1 MNGCYHLIDDIAP
14 EKRGSDKLTPSFD
27 ASEIDHWSD
36 TAEAAHKLPEL
47 IRRLVLATLTE
58 PPSSIDMPSGSS
70 VRMSGW
76 DGLLQA
82 PQGNP
87 WVPSGVSGWE
97 FSCEKNVTRKA
108 NRVYET
114 RTENPLSEDPATTT
128 FVFVTPRRWSRKRQ
142 WERARQAEGV
152 WLNVRAMDA
161 DDLVVWLEQS
171 PEVTQWLSNEIHKQL
186 FSIEQTNRLEQL
198 HLESL
203 DKITSGFSDV
213 TEMKVGLQT
222 LLAAVET
229 RSEPD
234 GSESTEDPTLQKWTD
249 ELDASRNLIQD
260 GLILAAQQR
269 LQRINDEAND
279 LPDSLRFRLL
289 TNLAVCAM
297 GQNRLDEACSFFGE
311 AYNIQPENP
320 KAIANAALAAQISRE
335 PEHAVELAKKA
346 LAIDPSD
353 STAAATLMRA
363 LWDLEKIERLEEF
376 VGLNDWLADDSVCAS
391 SLAGIRTQQSRFDEA
406 IGLYRSLID
415 SNPDDAHA
423 RLNLSHCL
431 LTYAQNDRLPIAYGK
446 EALVMLQEAEAQ
458 ANKAVELLQLT
469 QLNVERRE
477 ALVIRSGARALLGK
491 LDEARND
498 LDAVLGEVP
507 NHPEATLNKGLLL
520 LKGGRPAEAHV
531 LLESIEDPE
540 VRAGALL
547 PRADAYLQSGDA
559 SAAVSLLRGSFKL
572 DPPGR
577 EDVGRAESLLL
588 AEDAAGAEDSVGPAL
603 EIAMCQFPE
612 DPGLLILHAT
622 RNNLRGDKE
631 AAESALIRV
640 IDLVDEPHRHAI
652 QAQLGHLYWSM
663 ERFADAAAQF
673 SEASGDDAS
682 HPVAVPML
690 ISLVKSR
697 QYRKALEFVEKI
709 RELDEPPPSVVIEAE
724 AGMLEYVGDATV
736 AALRFEELCSYS
748 DSTQY
753 DRVRLAEA
761 QFRCGERE
769 AALQTAAG
777 IDTSEFKDNPQA
789 LIQLAYLKRF
799 LGTTGYLDDAYLARR
814 YGQDDPVAH
823 MGYFTLFQGL
833 DNQVVDPQAVGPG
846 CAVRIKNG
854 EEEQWW
860 YILEEGEESH
870 GPQYQSLVSDF
881 AQRLEGR
888 RVGEIV
894 EFRSGLEDLSYEV
907 MAIQS
912 KYVRAFQETAEEFS
926 TRFPEN
932 LSLSRVRLDDDF
944 SQVFQSIELR
954 SQFVNNAEALYQTGQ
969 LPFASFCSLIG
980 RSALEVWPEYIMQP
994 SARIHFGSSAA
1005 REVMEA
1011 GELLDDA
1018 TDVVLDMVALLTVH
1032 RLGVAEHLQKR
1043 FSRATV
1049 PQMVYDELQNVVN
1062 TMRMSRPPVG
1072 HMGKDEEG
1080 LYTHVELPEDDWLKR
1095 LEYAESVLELADSFE
1110 RIPSYLLLDANE
1122 PGELMVALTP
1132 AGAGAVLAGDKLP
1145 MAKQVL
1151 VSDDRLQSDIA
1162 RSLGVGTVNT
1172 QLLLFEL
1179 ARTEVITYEEYSSY
1193 VEDLA
1198 RMNYWY
1204 VRIGPQDILQ
1214 RLEASHYRITDSIRS
1229 MLRSLRGPDC
1239 SEAAAASVA
1248 AEIIA
1253 SIAKKSLMQHLGEQL
1268 LSLLISEMRSG
1279 RHSNHVLIEFKR
1291 EITVKLSLAP
1301 IQCAR
1306 ILRAVDLYMRV

>member
-1 MNGCYHLIDDIAP
+1 MNGCYHLIDEIAS
-14 EKRGSDKLTPSFD
+14 EKRGLDKLTPSFD

-36 TAEAAHKLPEL
+36 AAEAAHKLPEL

-58 PPSSIDMPSGSS
+58 PPSRIDMPSGSS

-76 DGLLQA
+76 DGLLEGA
-82 PQGNP
+82 QGNA
-87 WVPSGVSGWE
+87 WVPSGDSGWE
-97 FSCEKNVTRKA
+97 LSCRDDVTYKA
-108 NRVYET
+108 NQDYESRKT
-114 RTENPLSEDPATTT
+114 DPLGQDPATTV

-142 WERARQAEGV
+142 WERARKDEGF
-152 WLNVRAMDA
+152 WLNVRALDA
-161 DDLVVWLEQS
+161 DDFVAWLEQS
-171 PEVTQWLSNEIHKQL
+171 PEVTQWLYEEIHRIPL
-186 FSIEQTNRLEQL
+186 GYGENNRIEQFQSEA
-198 HLESL
+198 L
-203 DKITSGFSDV
+203 DRMTSGFSDV
-213 TEMKVGLQT
+213 TEMKVGIQT

-229 RSEPD
+229 RSGSD

-269 LQRINDEAND
+269 LQRINDEADD

-289 TNLAVCAM
+289 TNLAVCTM
-297 GQNRLDEACSFFGE
+297 GQNRFDEACSLFDE
-311 AYNIQPENP
+311 AYSIQPENP

-335 PEHAVELAKKA
+335 PEQAVELAKKA

-353 STAAATLMRA
+353 STAAATLIRA
-363 LWDLEKIERLEEF
+363 LWDMEKIERLEEF
-376 VGLNDWLADDSVCAS
+376 IGLNDWLTDDSVCAS

-415 SNPDDAHA
+415 SNPDDTHA
-423 RLNLSHCL
+423 RLNLSYCL
-431 LTYAQNDRLPIAYGK
+431 LTGAQNDRLPIAYGK

-477 ALVIRSGARALLGK
+477 ALVIRSGSRALLGK

-547 PRADAYLQSGDA
+547 PRADAYFQSGDA
-559 SAAVSLLRGSFKL
+559 SAAVSLLRSSFKL

-663 ERFADAAAQF
+663 ERYADAAAQF

-709 RELDEPPPSVVIEAE
+709 RELFEPPPSVVIEAE
-724 AGMLEYVGDATV
+724 AGMLEYVGDATA

-777 IDTSEFKDNPQA
+777 IDTSELKDNPQA

-799 LGTTGYLDDAYLARR
+799 LETTGYLDDAYLARR
-814 YGQDDPVAH
+814 YGQDDPAAH
-823 MGYFTLFQGL
+823 MGYFTLFQGIS
-833 DNQVVDPQAVGPG
+833 NRVPEPQVVGPG
-846 CAVRIKNG
+846 CAVRIRNG

-870 GPQYQSLVSDF
+870 GPQYQLPESDL

-888 RVGEIV
+888 RVGDIV
-894 EFRSGLEDLSYEV
+894 EFRSGLENLSYEV

-912 KYVRAFQETAEEFS
+912 KYVRAFQETTEEFS

-932 LSLSRVRLDDDF
+932 LSLSRVKLDDDF

-954 SQFVNNAEALYQTGQ
+954 SQFVSNVEGLYQAGR
-969 LPFASFCSLIG
+969 LPFASFCSLLG
-980 RSALEVWPEYIMQP
+980 RSVLEVWPEYILQP
-994 SARIHFGSSAA
+994 SARIHFGSSAV

-1032 RLGVAEHLQKR
+1032 RLGIAEHLQER
-1043 FSRATV
+1043 FSRVTV
-1049 PQMVYDELQNVVN
+1049 PQMVYDELQNTVN
-1062 TMRMSRPPVG
+1062 TMRVSRPPVG
-1072 HMGKDEEG
+1072 HMGKDEDG
-1080 LYTHVELPEDDWLKR
+1080 QYTHFELPEDDWVKR
-1095 LEYAESVLELADSFE
+1095 LEYAESVLDLADSLE
-1110 RIPSYLLLDANE
+1110 RIPSYPLLDANE
-1122 PGELMVALTP
+1122 PEKLIDALTTV
-1132 AGAGAVLAGDKLP
+1132 GAGAVLAGDKLP

-1162 RSLGVGTVNT
+1162 RSLGVGAVNT

-1179 ARTEVITYEEYSSY
+1179 ALKDVITYEEYSSY

-1198 RMNYWY
+1198 QMNYWY

-1214 RLEASHYRITDSIRS
+1214 RLEASHYRITEGIQS

-1239 SEAAAASVA
+1239 PEETAASVA

-1253 SIAKKSLMQHLGEQL
+1253 FVAKKSLLQHLGKQL
-1268 LSLLISEMRSG
+1268 LSLLISEMCIG
-1279 RHSNHVLIEFKR
+1279 RQTEQVLVEFRR
-1291 EITVKLSLAP
+1291 EITGN
-1301 IQCAR
+1301 
-1306 ILRAVDLYMRV
+1306 